1 MDRRDFLRQ
10 GLAVGAVAGVEAL
23 AGRAAAAPTATS
35 AARAPAPPQL
45 QPLAADA
52 LAGHTL
58 QCRFVEAGAT
68 WEVYEDLR
76 QPDGDLTLRGPG
88 GALVLSKRTEAV
100 FPAAQA
106 PYFGMALAEVAM
118 ADADLLADRL
128 LRDGDPRADE
138 VRDVAPPPA
147 SQLDPKD
154 YNGRLPWTTFVGTRE
169 CADTMPVYPDGRT
182 RCYRAI
188 QAFPELGKDEL
199 VRRRSEGLLGG
210 WMPAVRK
217 VVPAGEGR
225 YYDILLFADVLAED
239 RFVVQTWHRSA
250 LVEHGKVSKVVYGY
264 SYPDYPPRRG
274 PRSAE
279 DFYRG
284 LLAFAGYWQ
293 AQLAD
298 TVQAQTPDASWRDM
312 ARFAFARELVVRP
325 GGTYPKYGAVDRD
338 YYGNEYDGFQDTF
351 TSSLYANLEWGRFS
365 QAAAVLD
372 GYFSDFVQADGM
384 VNMRGP
390 ETGQFGL
397 TLSLLARYLRYTGDA
412 ALLRKHRDKI
422 AATAQVLVELHD
434 ASLRLPASAPGH
446 GLLHGWNESDACLF
460 PDPQVWWKPYYAN
473 SALTVRGW
481 QDLAAVWPGI
491 AGPGGQAAAAQWQ
504 RRAQQL
510 STQLLRTLRGNI
522 RRDLQPPYIGPLPG
536 VKLTFRQ
543 SLQQEHPSEQG
554 WPHRAYAELLQ
565 ADVLPDDLAHLV
577 IDCVRGH
584 GGTSLGVVG
593 NITAP
598 TPEARDLL
606 GFISYGYAQQLL
618 RLDRIEEYLL
628 FLYAHR
634 YHVHTRGSWTAGEVT
649 GITGGMPLF
658 CIPAQL
664 TIPLL
669 LRWMLVFEDSA
680 GEELFLAR
688 AVPRDWLGSG
698 ETIAIDAAPTR
709 WGRVSLT
716 LRGDP
721 ARKRIDGRVTLP
733 AQRPART
740 WLTLRVPAGTRLQEV
755 QLDGQPAALSGP
767 RNERVLVPAGSA
779 ATVAISAVYG

>member
-23 AGRAAAAPTATS
+23 AGRAAAAP
-35 AARAPAPPQL
+35 AAVSSTRAPAPPQL

-88 GALVLSKRTEAV
+88 GALVLGKRTEAV

-188 QAFPELGKDEL
+188 QSFPELGKDEL

-298 TVQAQTPDASWRDM
+298 TVQAQTPDPSWRDM

-351 TSSLYANLEWGRFS
+351 TSSLYANLEWGRFA

-384 VNMRGP
+384 VNMRGA

-422 AATAQVLVELHD
+422 AATAQVLAELHD

-446 GLLHGWNESDACLF
+446 GLIHGWNESDACLF

-473 SALTVRGW
+473 SALAVRGW
-481 QDLAAVWPGI
+481 QDLAAVWSGI
-491 AGPGGQAAAAQWQ
+491 AGPGGQAATAQWQ

-510 STQLLRTLRGNI
+510 SAQLLRTLRGNV

-565 ADVLPDDLAHLV
+565 ADVLPDDLANLV

-658 CIPAQL
+658 CIPAQM

-709 WGRVSLT
+709 WGAVSLR
-716 LRGDP
+716 LRADP
-721 ARKRIDGRVTLP
+721 AQRRIEGGVRLP

-755 QLDGQPAALSGP
+755 RLDGQSAALSGP